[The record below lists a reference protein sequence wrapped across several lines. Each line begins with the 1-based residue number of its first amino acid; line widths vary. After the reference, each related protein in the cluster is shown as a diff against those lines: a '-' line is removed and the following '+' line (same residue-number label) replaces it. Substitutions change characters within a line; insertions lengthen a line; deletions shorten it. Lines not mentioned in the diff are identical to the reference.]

1 MVYKTSWLA
10 SSLDYAD
17 KTQLATTTERR
28 AERSLTVLF
37 RVLLDSQVRGGT
49 TVTTTAI
56 VHLKSHRRRP
66 LPDVFF
72 NHNASGSIA
81 VDN

>member
-28 AERSLTVLF
+28 FECSRIVLF
-37 RVLLDSQVRGGT
+37 RVLLDHRVR
-49 TVTTTAI
+49 A
-56 VHLKSHRRRP
+56 KR
-66 LPDVFF
+66 
-72 NHNASGSIA
+72 
-81 VDN
+81 

>member
-28 AERSLTVLF
+28 LECSRIVLF
-37 RVLLDSQVRGGT
+37 RVLLDHRVSET
-49 TVTTTAI
+49 MTTTTEI
-56 VHLKSHRRRP
+56 PYVVVLRRVYT
-66 LPDVFF
+66 LLLY
-72 NHNASGSIA
+72 
-81 VDN
+81 